1 MRNYLIKYSNYFMLI
16 GLFLLILYAMDIVP
30 YRFRNIPDTL
40 RWLAPVIF
48 MIIGIIGK
56 LIANENSI
64 NSKSIENFDKD
75 INSHSRPASEM
86 NFSNGP
92 DFFTDNDVI
101 KSGLNNLTPNEWLK
115 QNPGKTLNDYFIWRK
130 RN

>member
-1 MRNYLIKYSNYFMLI
+1 
-16 GLFLLILYAMDIVP
+16 
-30 YRFRNIPDTL
+30 
-40 RWLAPVIF
+40 
-48 MIIGIIGK
+48 MIIGFIGK

-64 NSKSIENFDKD
+64 NSKPIENFDKE
-75 INSHSRPASEM
+75 INSQSRPASEM

-115 QNPGKTLNDYFIWRK
+115 QNQGKTLNDYFIWRK

>member
-1 MRNYLIKYSNYFMLI
+1 
-16 GLFLLILYAMDIVP
+16 
-30 YRFRNIPDTL
+30 
-40 RWLAPVIF
+40 